1 VKTIDASEFEDA
13 VKSNTNVII
22 QFSADW
28 CGPCKRLTPIVENFV
43 DARDDV
49 TAYKVDIGEQTDLA
63 TKYQVRS
70 IPKLIFFRDGT
81 LSNEKVGLVNESKL
95 SELITE

>member
-1 VKTIDASEFEDA
+1 MKTIDASEFEDA